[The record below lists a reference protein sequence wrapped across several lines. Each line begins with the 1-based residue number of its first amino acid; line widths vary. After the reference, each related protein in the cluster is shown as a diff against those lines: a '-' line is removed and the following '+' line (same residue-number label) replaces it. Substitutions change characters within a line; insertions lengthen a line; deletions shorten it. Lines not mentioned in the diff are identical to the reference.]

1 MNSKWLLTVSS
12 LCLAVAGAVCLF
24 APEELLA
31 AFNLPSE
38 PKLSVFVQLTGALYL
53 AFALTNWTAKGS
65 MIGGIYSRPL
75 SVGNFLHFT
84 VGTLALLHYT
94 LSQGWHLPAGIAL
107 AIYALFAALFTYLVF
122 GRSPGGKAKP

>member
-1 MNSKWLLTVSS
+1 MNSKWLMTVSS
-12 LCLAVAGAVCLF
+12 F
-24 APEELLA
+24 LLA
-31 AFNLPSE
+31 FA
-38 PKLSVFVQLTGALYL
+38 GALYL

-84 VGTLALLHYT
+84 VGTLALLNYT
-94 LSQGWHLPAGIAL
+94 LSQGWHLSTGIAL